1 MSDLPSFRPPR
12 RNSSPLRELDL
23 TSRPPVKP
31 KTRSNQSEPTSA
43 LRHVDSSNANTK
55 SMKTFLLY
63 FAGLIAFAVLAP
75 AAEVVNIDKSGLAL
89 QGYDP
94 VAYFTDGKPV
104 KGSPEFTA
112 THKGATYQFASA
124 EHKQQFESSPA
135 KYEPQ
140 FGGFCGYAASI
151 NKLAPIEVQYF
162 QVLHDRLILQH
173 NEKAWKLWH
182 QDVEGN
188 LKKADANWPT
198 LSQQK
203 PPAS

>member
-1 MSDLPSFRPPR
+1 
-12 RNSSPLRELDL
+12 
-23 TSRPPVKP
+23 
-31 KTRSNQSEPTSA
+31 
-43 LRHVDSSNANTK
+43 
-55 SMKTFLLY
+55 MKTFAILSILG
-63 FAGLIAFAVLAP
+63 GLVALAH
-75 AAEVVNIDKSGLAL
+75 AAEVVNVDKHGLAL

-104 KGSPEFTA
+104 KGSSEFTA
-112 THKGATYQFASA
+112 TYKGATYQFASA
-124 EHKQQFESSPA
+124 EHRDIFKQSPP

-151 NKLAPIEVQYF
+151 NKLAPIMPEYF

-203 PPAS
+203 AP

>member
-1 MSDLPSFRPPR
+1 MF
-12 RNSSPLRELDL
+12 
-23 TSRPPVKP
+23 
-31 KTRSNQSEPTSA
+31 
-43 LRHVDSSNANTK
+43 
-55 SMKTFLLY
+55 
-63 FAGLIAFAVLAP
+63 
-75 AAEVVNIDKSGLAL
+75 
-89 QGYDP
+89 
-94 VAYFTDGKPV
+94 
-104 KGSPEFTA
+104 KG
-112 THKGATYQFASA
+112 
-124 EHKQQFESSPA
+124 SPA

-188 LKKADANWPT
+188 LKKADANWPN

-203 PPAS
+203 AP

>member
-1 MSDLPSFRPPR
+1 
-12 RNSSPLRELDL
+12 
-23 TSRPPVKP
+23 
-31 KTRSNQSEPTSA
+31 
-43 LRHVDSSNANTK
+43 
-55 SMKTFLLY
+55 MKTLLIVSI
-63 FAGLIAFAVLAP
+63 FGAFAALAY
-75 AAEVVNIDKSGLAL
+75 AGEVVNINKNGLAL

-94 VAYFTDGKPV
+94 VGYFTDGKPV

-112 THKGATYQFASA
+112 TYKGATYQFASA
-124 EHKQQFESSPA
+124 QHRDTFNQSPQ

-151 NKLAPIEVQYF
+151 NKLAPIEVEYF
-162 QVLHDRLILQH
+162 QVLRDRLVLQH

-182 QDVEGN
+182 QDIEGN

-203 PPAS
+203 AP

>member
-1 MSDLPSFRPPR
+1 
-12 RNSSPLRELDL
+12 
-23 TSRPPVKP
+23 
-31 KTRSNQSEPTSA
+31 
-43 LRHVDSSNANTK
+43 
-55 SMKTFLLY
+55 MKTFFLY
-63 FAGLIAFAVLAP
+63 LGALIAFAVLAS
-75 AAEVVNIDKSGLAL
+75 AADIVNIDKNGFAL

-104 KGSPEFTA
+104 KGSPQFTA
-112 THKGATYQFASA
+112 SYKGATYQFASA
-124 EHKQQFESSPA
+124 EHKQLFEKSPA

-151 NKLAPIEVQYF
+151 DKLAPVEVEYF

-173 NEKAWKLWH
+173 NKKAWELWH
-182 QDVEGN
+182 KDVEDN

-203 PPAS
+203 AP

>member
-1 MSDLPSFRPPR
+1 
-12 RNSSPLRELDL
+12 
-23 TSRPPVKP
+23 
-31 KTRSNQSEPTSA
+31 
-43 LRHVDSSNANTK
+43 
-55 SMKTFLLY
+55 MKTFLLY
-63 FAGLIAFAVLAP
+63 LVGLLAFAVLAP
-75 AAEVVNIDKSGLAL
+75 AAEVINIDKSGLAL

-104 KGSPEFTA
+104 KGLPEFTA
-112 THKGATYQFASA
+112 TYKGATYQFASA
-124 EHKQQFESSPA
+124 EHKQLFEKSPA

-151 NKLAPIEVQYF
+151 NKLARIEVQYF

-182 QDVEGN
+182 EDVEGN

>member
-1 MSDLPSFRPPR
+1 
-12 RNSSPLRELDL
+12 
-23 TSRPPVKP
+23 
-31 KTRSNQSEPTSA
+31 
-43 LRHVDSSNANTK
+43 
-55 SMKTFLLY
+55 MKTLLLY
-63 FAGLIAFAVLAP
+63 IAALIGYATLAP
-75 AAEVVNIDKSGLAL
+75 ASDVINIDKNGLAL

-104 KGSPEFTA
+104 KGLPEFTA
-112 THKGATYQFASA
+112 ADKGATYQFASA
-124 EHKQQFESSPA
+124 EHRDMFNQSPA

-151 NKLAPIEVQYF
+151 NKLAPVEVQYF
-162 QVLHDRLILQH
+162 QVLHDRLVLQH

-188 LKKADANWPT
+188 LKKADANWPA

-203 PPAS
+203 AP

>member
-1 MSDLPSFRPPR
+1 
-12 RNSSPLRELDL
+12 
-23 TSRPPVKP
+23 
-31 KTRSNQSEPTSA
+31 
-43 LRHVDSSNANTK
+43 
-55 SMKTFLLY
+55 MKTLLIVSI
-63 FAGLIAFAVLAP
+63 FGAFAALAH
-75 AAEVVNIDKSGLAL
+75 AGEVVNINKNGLAL

-94 VAYFTDGKPV
+94 VGYFTDGKPV

-112 THKGATYQFASA
+112 TYKGATYQFASA
-124 EHKQQFESSPA
+124 QHRDTFNQSPQ

-151 NKLAPIEVQYF
+151 NKLAPIEVEYF
-162 QVLHDRLILQH
+162 QVLHDRLVLQH

-188 LKKADANWPT
+188 LKKAVANWPT

-203 PPAS
+203 AP